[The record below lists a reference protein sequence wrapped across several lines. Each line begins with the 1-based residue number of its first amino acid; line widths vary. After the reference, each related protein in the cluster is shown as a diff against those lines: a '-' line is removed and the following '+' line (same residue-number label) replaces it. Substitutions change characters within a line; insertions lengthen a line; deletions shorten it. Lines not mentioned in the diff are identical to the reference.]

1 MQTTRMH
8 ELTDKGYKDNG
19 LIDRIIF
26 VYPSSQEI
34 SDWQDEENA
43 FTTFDK
49 YSSMWENIIN
59 KVMSLPFIVNEDG
72 EIVPDILDFSSEAKA
87 YFNLKFFQSGI
98 FHAVNQIQDD
108 GLVDSEERQREAERQ
123 PAFNVPYHGGRRD

>member
-87 YFNLKFFQSGI
+87 YFTNWRNDAI
-98 FHAVNQIQDD
+98 HAVNQIQDD

>member
-1 MQTTRMH
+1 MH

-49 YSSMWENIIN
+49 YSSMWE
-59 KVMSLPFIVNEDG
+59 K
-72 EIVPDILDFSSEAKA
+72 
-87 YFNLKFFQSGI
+87 YHQQSDE
-98 FHAVNQIQDD
+98 F
-108 GLVDSEERQREAERQ
+108 
-123 PAFNVPYHGGRRD
+123 AFYSK

>member
-1 MQTTRMH
+1 MPKPLVY

-87 YFNLKFFQSGI
+87 YFTNWRNDAI
-98 FHAVNQIQDD
+98 HAVNQIQDD